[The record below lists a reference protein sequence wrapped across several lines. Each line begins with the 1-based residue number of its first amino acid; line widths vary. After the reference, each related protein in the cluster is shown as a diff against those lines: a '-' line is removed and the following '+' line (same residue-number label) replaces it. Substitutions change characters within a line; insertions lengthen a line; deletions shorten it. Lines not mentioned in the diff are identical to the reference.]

1 MINTTTTTASSSEYC
16 IEPILDKSEDGPIK
30 EKTEKK
36 EKKKGKSKKIVD
48 LVPIHFSSHET
59 PVSSSSYKKKTKGAK
74 IIEAFAPE
82 TIPTNVK
89 PINVIL
95 QLKCSILEIDGY
107 IQKSNWKYQ
116 NLTYNPSIPTDIEAY
131 EDNILKKSFGDY
143 SQEISV
149 PNTGSGSMNLL
160 TSPASIPESDKKG
173 KNGSCTCSC
182 SYRSKEENTSSSSS
196 SVTSLQED
204 ELQKIRQLKI
214 AFYRNEMQEKK
225 SDCFWC
231 SYPYDNDPCYI
242 LNYGYNNEIYGHGS
256 FCSPECGVAFLF
268 GKQST
273 WDDSAKTEAYQLMN
287 YYYGKPNG
295 FQQSIKPA
303 LSPYYFLEK
312 FYGNLTIQEYR
323 RLTKSNHM
331 MLVVDKPV
339 TRILPEI
346 HEDNDHLLTGMNSG
360 GGTGGHTG
368 STNSGG
374 KYKVKKQSEK
384 APGQTRNN
392 ILREQFGL
400 GRIDARD

>member
-1 MINTTTTTASSSEYC
+1 MQNTDEVS
-16 IEPILDKSEDGPIK
+16 PKSPNK
-30 EKTEKK
+30 EKKEEKK
-36 EKKKGKSKKIVD
+36 EKKKGKSKKIIES
-48 LVPIHFSSHET
+48 LPSASMNAVP
-59 PVSSSSYKKKTKGAK
+59 SSSSYKKKTKGAK
-74 IIEAFAPE
+74 IIESFVPE
-82 TIPTNVK
+82 TITTNIK
-89 PINVIL
+89 PLNVIL
-95 QLKCSILEIDGY
+95 QLKCTIREIDDY

-131 EDNILKKSFGDY
+131 DDNVLKKSFGDY
-143 SQEISV
+143 NYDTSEVVPPDSV
-149 PNTGSGSMNLL
+149 SALDVSVTSDNKGVLCSSCSCASVRNGKNPNNSCTEGSGS
-160 TSPASIPESDKKG
+160 
-173 KNGSCTCSC
+173 GSG
-182 SYRSKEENTSSSSS
+182 YEKQ
-196 SVTSLQED
+196 SLQED
-204 ELQKIRQLKI
+204 EIQKIKKLKI
-214 AFYRNEMQEKK
+214 AFYRNEMQDKK

-268 GKQST
+268 GKQSA

-295 FQQSIKPA
+295 FQTSIKPA

-312 FYGNLTIQEYR
+312 YYGNLTIQEYR
-323 RLTKSNHM
+323 KLTKSNHM

-346 HEDNDHLLTGMNSG
+346 HEDNDQIFNANQYGNTGGSG
-360 GGTGGHTG
+360 GGNVSNG
-368 STNSGG
+368 NSGGG

-384 APGQTRNN
+384 PPGQTRNN

-400 GRIDARD
+400 GRIDSRD

>member
-1 MINTTTTTASSSEYC
+1 MQNTAEISPEY
-16 IEPILDKSEDGPIK
+16 LNK
-30 EKTEKK
+30 EKK
-36 EKKKGKSKKIVD
+36 EKKKGKSKKIID
-48 LVPIHFSSHET
+48 LLPTASMDTI
-59 PVSSSSYKKKTKGAK
+59 PSSSSSAYKKKTKGAK
-74 IIEAFAPE
+74 IIEAFVPE
-82 TIPTNVK
+82 TITTNVK

-95 QLKCSILEIDGY
+95 QLKCSIREIDDY
-107 IQKSNWKYQ
+107 IQKSNWKYH

-131 EDNILKKSFGDY
+131 EDNVLKKSFGDY
-143 SQEISV
+143 SADISLAE
-149 PNTGSGSMNLL
+149 S
-160 TSPASIPESDKKG
+160 TSTPTPFPFVSTTEVADSDKKG
-173 KNGSCTCSC
+173 KICSTCSC
-182 SYRSKEENTSSSSS
+182 SNRKNPTEDGSEKQYM
-196 SVTSLQED
+196 QED
-204 ELQKIRQLKI
+204 EIQKIKQLKI
-214 AFYRNEMQEKK
+214 AFYRNEMQDKK
-225 SDCFWC
+225 ADCFWC

-242 LNYGYNNEIYGHGS
+242 LQYGYNNEIYGHGS

-312 FYGNLTIQEYR
+312 YYGNLTIQEYR
-323 RLTKSNHM
+323 KLTKSNHM

-346 HEDNDHLLTGMNSG
+346 HEDNDQIFTANHYGNNGNTGGGNVSNSG
-360 GGTGGHTG
+360 GG
-368 STNSGG
+368 SGG

-384 APGQTRNN
+384 PPGQTRNN

-400 GRIDARD
+400 GRIDSRD

>member
-1 MINTTTTTASSSEYC
+1 MIAEQVSES
-16 IEPILDKSEDGPIK
+16 ISISVPVSVSES
-30 EKTEKK
+30 ESEKK
-36 EKKKGKSKKIVD
+36 EKKKGKSKKMIE
-48 LVPIHFSSHET
+48 LLSPSHSTSKEPT
-59 PVSSSSYKKKTKGAK
+59 SAYKKKTKGAK
-74 IIEAFAPE
+74 MIEAFVPE
-82 TIPTNVK
+82 IITNVK
-89 PINVIL
+89 PINIIL
-95 QLKCSILEIDGY
+95 QLKCSIRDIDEY
-107 IQKSNWKYQ
+107 IHKSNWKFQ
-116 NLTYNPSIPTDIEAY
+116 NVSYNPAIPTDIQAY
-131 EDNILKKSFGDY
+131 EDGSLHKSFGNYTPGVNITADLIKPT
-143 SQEISV
+143 ET
-149 PNTGSGSMNLL
+149 NTNSTDTNNH
-160 TSPASIPESDKKG
+160 G
-173 KNGSCTCSC
+173 KCSC
-182 SYRSKEENTSSSSS
+182 SCGLLEERTTLN
-196 SVTSLQED
+196 EN
-204 ELQKIRQLKI
+204 ELQKIKQLKI
-214 AFYRNEMQEKK
+214 SFYKNEMQEKK

-273 WDDSAKTEAYQLMN
+273 WDDSAKTESYQLMN

-323 RLTKSNHM
+323 KLTKSNHM

-346 HEDNDHLLTGMNSG
+346 HEDNDHLLTNNNNG
-360 GGTGGHTG
+360 GGGGHTG

>member
-1 MINTTTTTASSSEYC
+1 MQNTNEVSPES
-16 IEPILDKSEDGPIK
+16 PNK
-30 EKTEKK
+30 EKK
-36 EKKKGKSKKIVD
+36 EKKKGKSKKIID
-48 LVPIHFSSHET
+48 LLPTTTGDDIPSSI
-59 PVSSSSYKKKTKGAK
+59 SSSTYKKKTKGAK
-74 IIEAFAPE
+74 IIQAFVPE
-82 TIPTNVK
+82 TIPTNIK

-95 QLKCSILEIDGY
+95 QLKCCIREIDDY

-116 NLTYNPSIPTDIEAY
+116 NLTYNPSIPTDIQAY
-131 EDNILKKSFGDY
+131 EDNVLQKSFGDY
-143 SQEISV
+143 RPDTLVETESRISLPIV
-149 PNTGSGSMNLL
+149 IDT
-160 TSPASIPESDKKG
+160 EKKG
-173 KNGSCTCSC
+173 KGCSSCTCTCTS
-182 SYRSKEENTSSSSS
+182 SKEETH
-196 SVTSLQED
+196 SLQED
-204 ELQKIRQLKI
+204 ELQKIKQLKI

-225 SDCFWC
+225 ADCFWC

-242 LNYGYNNEIYGHGS
+242 LQYGYNNEIYGHGS

-268 GKQST
+268 GKQSS

-323 RLTKSNHM
+323 KLTKSNHM

-346 HEDNDHLLTGMNSG
+346 HEDNDQIFSGNNYGNTGGNVSNSG
-360 GGTGGHTG
+360 
-368 STNSGG
+368 SGG

-384 APGQTRNN
+384 PPGQTRNN

-400 GRIDARD
+400 GSISRD